1 MGRPKKQ
8 KEEPVCDRKIDWG
21 NCVKILLDLVEP
33 LPDGPRYI
41 VKIGLSYL
49 DLPCFDPNGDSAKE
63 LNKRNDYLGL
73 LQISNV
79 TKLKEL
85 VNNGIVN
92 LKSIKVAV
100 PTPHSNDNKTEL
112 AIIRDETISLECLC
126 KNSEIVHNDRGISM
140 GTNLLYCGSC
150 ADAKNNSCIAQ
161 QYITA
166 IEAFAKRIGDCNTCP
181 YANSNNCYSEKYRS
195 FVEEKEKKAK
205 AEIDSGSKE
214 CSSGQ

>member
-8 KEEPVCDRKIDWG
+8 KEEPICDRRIDWRD
-21 NCVKILLDLVEP
+21 CVKILLDLIEP
-33 LPDGPRYI
+33 TPNGPCYI

-49 DLPCFDPNGDSAKE
+49 DLPCFDPSGDSTKE

-85 VNNGIVN
+85 VDNGIVN

-100 PTPHSNDNKTEL
+100 PTPYSNNNKTEL
-112 AIIRDETISLECLC
+112 AIICDETISLECLC
-126 KNSEIVHNDRGISM
+126 KNPEIVHNDRGIPMSD
-140 GTNLLYCGSC
+140 NLLYCGSC

-161 QYITA
+161 QYINA
-166 IEAFAKRIGDCNTCP
+166 IEEFAKKIGDCNICP
-181 YANSNNCYSEKYRS
+181 YANSNSCHSEKYSS
-195 FVEEKEKKAK
+195 FVEEKERKAK
-205 AEIDSGSKE
+205 AEIDSGSK
-214 CSSGQ
+214 